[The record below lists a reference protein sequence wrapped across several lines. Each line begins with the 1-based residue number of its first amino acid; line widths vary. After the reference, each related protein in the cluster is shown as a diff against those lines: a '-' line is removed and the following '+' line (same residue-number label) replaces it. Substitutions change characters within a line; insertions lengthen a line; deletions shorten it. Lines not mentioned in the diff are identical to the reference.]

1 MECQIASTSLRD
13 DDSWLQ
19 LNVEPGHYS
28 GIHVG
33 DQVHDD
39 DEGQGGSSLYCLS
52 VEPGVEQA

>member
-1 MECQIASTSLRD
+1 MGAAGIL
-13 DDSWLQ
+13 L
-19 LNVEPGHYS
+19 GHPQKVPAVANPHIS
-28 GIHVG
+28 GIRLG